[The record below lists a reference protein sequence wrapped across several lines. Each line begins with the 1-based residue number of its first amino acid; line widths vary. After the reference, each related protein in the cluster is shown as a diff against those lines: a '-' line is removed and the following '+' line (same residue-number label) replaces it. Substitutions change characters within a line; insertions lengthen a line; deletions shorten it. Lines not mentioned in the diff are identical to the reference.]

1 MVDIQSKEVIDKIS
15 DELKIQPSLMI
26 PRGLAKDIQLT
37 YEVNPAR
44 PIIKTFR
51 QSVATSGSN
60 SIAPSPSVGNK
71 IFHVTGVTLNMQEN
85 ATSDNIRTHVSATA
99 LGGGTIVLAELN
111 KLTTTATTREIYV
124 DYSNNPVPI
133 AQGTNITLNNSFS
146 AGAANKGALVI
157 GYFADAE

>member
-44 PIIKTFR
+44 PILTTFR
-51 QSVATSGSN
+51 QSVATTGTN
-60 SIAPSPSVGNK
+60 SVAAAPSIGNK
-71 IFHVTGVTLNMQEN
+71 IYHVTGVLLNIQED
-85 ATSDNIRTHVSATA
+85 ATSNNIRTHVSATA
-99 LGGGTIVLAELN
+99 LGGGILVLAELN

-133 AQGTNITLNNSFS
+133 AVGANITLTNTFS
-146 AGAANKGALVI
+146 AGAANKGALII